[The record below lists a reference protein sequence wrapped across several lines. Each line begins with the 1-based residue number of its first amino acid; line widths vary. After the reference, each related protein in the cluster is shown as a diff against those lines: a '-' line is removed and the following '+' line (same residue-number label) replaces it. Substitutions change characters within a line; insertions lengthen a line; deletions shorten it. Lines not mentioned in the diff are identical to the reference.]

1 MNSDAGLVTG
11 EYFLD
16 HQLVSYQSQ
25 GHDVGID
32 LQYSSAQADP
42 NPVVQYQFTTP
53 LAGNSSSITSINAQV
68 SLAGVVQGDATTYNT
83 PDGLTDGETYDIP
96 LQVDATSLPTGV
108 YSYTMT
114 VTENFG
120 SGEDEVSLTS
130 TDVGSVNV
138 VNESS
143 DPLGAGWSV
152 GGLQQLS
159 QLTTDGPVL
168 ITAGQQGTEAFQS
181 AYTEGQSYVQ
191 DLALA
196 TTTSVVQVMANDGD
210 GRLFIAAVVRFR
222 HRRGHGLGR
231 LQWRWRTRP
240 RRRHVVDPEDRTE
253 QRLGRLHRRQ
263 QLHYPLRLRGQGG
276 RRRQFHRP

>member
-1 MNSDAGLVTG
+1 MKNNFLGGVGL
-11 EYFLD
+11 EPFLTHYTNRGFIQD
-16 HQLVSYQSQ
+16 I
-25 GHDVGID
+25 GIN

-53 LAGNSSSITSINAQV
+53 LAGDSSSITSINAQV
-68 SLAGVVQGDATTYNT
+68 SIAGVVQGDATTYNT
-83 PDGLTDGETYDIP
+83 PDGLTDGETYYIP
-96 LQVDATSLPTGV
+96 LQVNATELPTGV
-108 YSYTMT
+108 YTYTMT

-120 SGEDEVSLTS
+120 SGEDETSITS

-168 ITAGQQGTEAFQS
+168 ITAGQQGTEAFQP
-181 AYTEGQSYVQ
+181 AYSEGQTYVQ

-196 TTTSVVQVMANDGD
+196 TSTS
-210 GRLFIAAVVRFR
+210 AVAD
-222 HRRGHGLGR
+222 HG
-231 LQWRWRTRP
+231 Q
-240 RRRHVVDPEDRTE
+240 
-253 QRLGRLHRRQ
+253 
-263 QLHYPLRLRGQGG
+263 
-276 RRRQFHRP
+276 